1 MLAYIQS
8 SVGSNYSFI
17 NFECTAGDTFCRM
30 IEPNFLPNFLPNINH
45 SDNFFT
51 IH

>member
-17 NFECTAGDTFCRM
+17 NFECTSGDTFCRM
-30 IEPNFLPNFLPNINH
+30 IEPNFLPNINH